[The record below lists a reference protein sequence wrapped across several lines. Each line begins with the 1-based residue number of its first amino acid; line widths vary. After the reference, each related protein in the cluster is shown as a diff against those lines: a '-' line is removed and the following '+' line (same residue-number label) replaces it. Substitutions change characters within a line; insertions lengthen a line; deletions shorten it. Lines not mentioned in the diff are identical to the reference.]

1 MNYDNE
7 AIQLINQL
15 QKALRVMVEHMGSCS
30 KGTNAILFYLH
41 GIHDGA
47 TSGELKEHFH
57 IGSGGIANALKD
69 LEEKG
74 YIVRKNG
81 ENDKRVV
88 SVYIT
93 DSGRALAKK
102 SYEDMKDNLKL
113 LLETIGEEDSKALFR
128 ILEKAIE
135 LNENDSFT
143 Y

>member
-7 AIQLINQL
+7 AILLLNQL
-15 QKALRVMVEHMGSCS
+15 QKALRVMVEHMGGCS
-30 KGTNAILFYLH
+30 KGANAILYYLNN
-41 GIHDGA
+41 IHDGA
-47 TSGELKEHFH
+47 TAGELKEHLH

-74 YIVRKNG
+74 YIVRRNG

-93 DSGRALAKK
+93 DSGKVLANE
-102 SYEDMKDNLKL
+102 SYEDTKNNLKL
-113 LLETIGEEDSKALFR
+113 LLETIGEEDSKALIR
-128 ILEKAIE
+128 ILDHAIE
-135 LNENDSFT
+135 LNENDSFK

>member
-7 AIQLINQL
+7 AIQLLNQL
-15 QKALRVMVEHMGSCS
+15 QKALRVMVEHIGSCS
-30 KGTNAILFYLH
+30 KGVNAILFYLH
-41 GIHDGA
+41 SIHDGA
-47 TSGELKEHFH
+47 TAGELKEHLH

-74 YIVRKNG
+74 YIIRKNT

-88 SVYIT
+88 SVFIT
-93 DSGRALAKK
+93 DSGRILANEC
-102 SYEDMKDNLKL
+102 YENMKGNLKL
-113 LLETIGEEDSKALFR
+113 LLETIGEEDSQALFR

-135 LNENDSFT
+135 LNENDSFK

>member
-30 KGTNAILFYLH
+30 KGTNAILFDLH

-47 TSGELKEHFH
+47 TSGELKEYFH